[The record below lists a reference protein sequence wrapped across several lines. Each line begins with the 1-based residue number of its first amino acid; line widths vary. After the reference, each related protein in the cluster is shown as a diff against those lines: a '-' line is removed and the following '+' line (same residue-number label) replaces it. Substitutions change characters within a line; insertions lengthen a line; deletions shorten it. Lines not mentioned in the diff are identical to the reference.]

1 MIIGGES
8 IMTHLKGISETE
20 MEIMKFLWQ
29 QDKPISTVALLS
41 YFNAEKKKGWKLQ
54 TISTFLSRLDKKG
67 LLSSKNEGRGT
78 VHYPAISYE
87 EYNSKRAKNVLDVL
101 YDGSIKNFF
110 AALYGDKKLSREEI
124 DELKQWLSER

>member
-1 MIIGGES
+1 
-8 IMTHLKGISETE
+8 MTHLKGISETE